1 MATHVYPLDEEWGL
15 WRWVAVRAAGFP
27 AGRVDLLAGDNESWA
42 CDVAGDPRFAEAVVW
57 QNRAAYHNAVL
68 KVAAGSGDGSKWRRR
83 EELIATYWQRYC
95 VKNDTIGFFGPL
107 GWGRIDER
115 DALVSAQ
122 PGPDLLAQRTVRF
135 ESWCIE
141 ALADELA
148 RDDRIRP
155 WIAPRRRPDRSPPG
169 TLSPEAADALAAC
182 DGRRPARDIAP
193 DAVLADLEGQELII
207 WRFAIPLEPY
217 PEESLRRQLAV
228 IGDEAAR
235 AEALATLDALVAG
248 RDRVASAAG
257 SAPLVDAALG
267 ALEETFTGLT
277 GLQATRSPGRM
288 YGARQLVYEDCRRD
302 LDVTIGTAL
311 LDGLAEALPA
321 ILSGSRWFVGE
332 VAAAVNEILA
342 GALTAARREN
352 GAGPVPLG
360 AVWSRALPLLTP
372 GAKAWNAPFP
382 DGIMQAAAG
391 LQRRWA
397 EVLDGDP
404 TPQELRSRAA
414 AVFADAAPVGGIGGI
429 HHSPDVQVAAPS
441 LDAVNRGEYLLVYGD
456 FHPGGCVMRQAFL
469 ATAHPDFDDLLAGYQ
484 RDLPSPRLY
493 LVPPKSM
500 PRITNRIMLSLTSPD
515 DVFLQ
520 ASDDALMPDRFT
532 TVPISAFHVEGDGP
546 DASAVLDGGS
556 FRCPLPDVFSLF
568 ALLLG
573 VRSYDP
579 FPPGPHAPRI
589 TVGRSVLRRATWRF
603 PAAEVDFWRPGDRD
617 RRRAAAAAWA
627 VDAGMPRQVFVLA
640 PPEEKPV
647 YIDFESPVLVDLLA
661 RMLRNSAEGAAPGAT
676 VRITEMLP
684 TPEDCWLPDAAGNR
698 YTSELRIVCVDRTR
712 LASP

>member
-1 MATHVYPLDEEWGL
+1 MTSHVYALDAEWGI
-15 WRWVAVRAAGFP
+15 WRWVAIRAAGFP
-27 AGRVDLLAGDNESWA
+27 APGVDLLTGEKESWA
-42 CDVAGDPRFAEAVVW
+42 CEVAGDPRFAEAVVW
-57 QNRAAYHNAVL
+57 QNRAAYHNAVV

-83 EELIATYWQRYC
+83 EELIANYWQRYC

-107 GWGRIDER
+107 GWGRIDEQETE
-115 DALVSAQ
+115 LVAR
-122 PGPDLLAQRTVRF
+122 PGTELLARRTVRF

-148 RDDRIRP
+148 RDARIRP
-155 WIAPRRRPDRSPPG
+155 YVAPRRRPDRSPPD
-169 TLSPEAADALAAC
+169 TLAPEAAEALAAC
-182 DGRRPARDIAP
+182 DGRRLARDIAP
-193 DAVLADLEGQELII
+193 DRVLNDLEAQELIS

-217 PEESLRRQLAV
+217 PEESLRAQLALV
-228 IGDEAAR
+228 DDEAAR
-235 AEALATLDALVAG
+235 SEALVALDALVAG
-248 RDRVASAAG
+248 RDRVAAAAG
-257 SAPLVDAALG
+257 SAALVDAALG
-267 ALEETFTGLT
+267 DLEDTFTGLT
-277 GLQATRSPGRM
+277 GHAATRSPGRM

-302 LDVTIGTAL
+302 LEVTVGTAL

-332 VAAAVNEILA
+332 VATAVNEIL
-342 GALTAARREN
+342 GDALAAARREN

-360 AVWSRALPLLTP
+360 AVWSRALPVLTP

-382 DGIMQAAAG
+382 DGVLQARAG

-397 EVLDGDP
+397 DILDGDP
-404 TPQELRSRAA
+404 TPEELRARAA
-414 AVFADAAPVGGIGGI
+414 AVFADAAPGGRAGGI

-441 LDAVNRGEYLLVYGD
+441 LEAVNRGEYLLVYGD
-456 FHPGGCVMRQAFL
+456 FHPGGCIMRQAFL
-469 ATAHPDFDDLLAGYQ
+469 ATAHPDFDDLLAGYE
-484 RDLPSPRLY
+484 RDLPSPRLN

-500 PRITNRIMLSLTSPD
+500 PRMTNRIMLSLVGPE

-520 ASDDALMPDRFT
+520 ASDDALMPARFP

-546 DASAVLDGGS
+546 EASAVLDGGS
-556 FRCPLPDVFSLF
+556 YRVPLLDVFAIF

-579 FPPGPHAPRI
+579 FPPGPHAPRL

-603 PAAEVDFWRPGDRD
+603 PAGEVAFWRLGDRD
-617 RRRAAAAAWA
+617 RRRSAAVAWA
-627 VDAGMPRQVFVLA
+627 AGAGMPRRVFVLA

-647 YIDFESPVLVDLLA
+647 YIDFESPVLIDLLA
-661 RMLRNSAEGAAPGAT
+661 RMLRNSAEGALPGAT

-684 TPEDCWLPDAAGNR
+684 TTEDCWLPDAAGNR
-698 YTSELRIVCVDRTR
+698 YTSELRLVCVDRTR
-712 LASP
+712 SPA